1 MNIVCS
7 FELNKCNPLNMNQNA
22 IVEYKCIRSFQEEN
36 IFGKQPAYPS
46 PKPTLTITSHLGQN
60 VGLLGEG

>member
-1 MNIVCS
+1 
-7 FELNKCNPLNMNQNA
+7 MNQNGV
-22 IVEYKCIRSFQEEN
+22 VEYKCIRSFQEED

-60 VGLLGEG
+60 VDLLGEG